1 VENRPD
7 AVILIFASMSASIPV
22 TIALA
27 LATLPSLQDAATV
40 PLVAKPPIVAPT
52 LPAPAPIAS
61 PAAKVRSDD
70 ERREARERELRERF
84 LPTVATPEEYRQLA
98 KELGLTPHD
107 CEALDEQLAF
117 AAIQRAELE
126 KKVGR
131 VIAALLPASY
141 RYDPRSNVFDPRYTP
156 ELMALYAHGDS
167 MAAAVATIEE
177 PILKVFRNGS
187 EMDRRAPLE
196 EFLLAR
202 ATLRTPA
209 ATRIPG
215 AAIDLRELVH
225 AIVPKIESQTP
236 LATANRRYANELFA
250 ALEQRFRTLR
260 AIQSERAALMV
271 QLGPEWHLTKAA
283 EEISE
288 IERALDLLDVREAE
302 SEFLLRDLNARWVE
316 LLRKNFPQELGL
328 RLPRLWIERTHPEI
342 DEEERILRKLVDTFT
357 SSPLV
362 TPADSTA
369 MMEVLLVTIERLAP
383 LTRAAANSADK
394 ALALAMAN
402 DPTLVEQRLTHQAT
416 TLAVQAKRRAVVRES
431 VRMIDRILASEA
443 VDLRPQLEQTLQT
456 LAALDRADA
465 FTRDG
470 LLNAAAAAG
479 LADPESLEVRAP
491 DAATP
496 EDELQ
501 SETNGVD
508 GSSPGDSTRTPS
520 NADRGRSRGSR
531 KRPIP

>member
-1 VENRPD
+1 
-7 AVILIFASMSASIPV
+7 
-22 TIALA
+22 
-27 LATLPSLQDAATV
+27 
-40 PLVAKPPIVAPT
+40 
-52 LPAPAPIAS
+52 
-61 PAAKVRSDD
+61 
-70 ERREARERELRERF
+70 
-84 LPTVATPEEYRQLA
+84 
-98 KELGLTPHD
+98 
-107 CEALDEQLAF
+107 
-117 AAIQRAELE
+117 
-126 KKVGR
+126 
-131 VIAALLPASY
+131 
-141 RYDPRSNVFDPRYTP
+141 
-156 ELMALYAHGDS
+156 
-167 MAAAVATIEE
+167 
-177 PILKVFRNGS
+177 
-187 EMDRRAPLE
+187 
-196 EFLLAR
+196 
-202 ATLRTPA
+202 
-209 ATRIPG
+209 
-215 AAIDLRELVH
+215 
-225 AIVPKIESQTP
+225 
-236 LATANRRYANELFA
+236 
-250 ALEQRFRTLR
+250 
-260 AIQSERAALMV
+260 MV

-302 SEFLLRDLNARWVE
+302 SEFSLRDLNARWVE

-369 MMEVLLVTIERLAP
+369 MMEVLLATIERLAP

-394 ALALAMAN
+394 ALALAMAS
-402 DPTLVEQRLTHQAT
+402 DPTLVEQRLTHQAA
-416 TLAVQAKRRAVVRES
+416 TLAVQAKRRAVARES

-501 SETNGVD
+501 SETNGID